1 MTRAQLKTIV
11 ITFGAGLAGAALF
24 HVAGLPAPWLS
35 GAMVGVAVLI
45 ACGFRVDMPGPLC
58 DLGLL
63 LAGVAMGSAITPEMI
78 QSMGRYPLSLLLLLL
93 TVIGITLAG
102 QFVLTRFF
110 RWPSDVALFGSLPG
124 AMSAV
129 LATTAAAG
137 IDMSRV
143 AVVQAFRMFVLVAI
157 LPSLV
162 TVSVATGRAPV
173 MAEISI
179 LGFALVM
186 ALATIVALSFERW
199 KVLAPFMFGG
209 MAAGGITHAT
219 GAIPGVPPAFVVD
232 LAMFLIGVFAGTRI
246 AGITL
251 GAMRAM
257 FLPAL
262 ISFIA
267 TMIVTAIGAG
277 LAIALAG
284 AAPAE
289 ALIAFAPGGLEAMI
303 VLGMALGLDP
313 LYLSSHHVARFV
325 FIAFALPVLA
335 RRFMK

>member
-1 MTRAQLKTIV
+1 MVRERLKAIV
-11 ITFGAGLAGAALF
+11 VTFAAGLAGAGLF
-24 HVAGLPAPWLS
+24 QFAGLPAPWLS
-35 GAMVGVAVLI
+35 GAMVGVVVLI
-45 ACGFRVDMPGPLC
+45 ALGIRVDIPGPLC

-63 LAGVAMGSAITPEMI
+63 LAGVAMGSAITPEML
-78 QSMGRYPLSLLLLLL
+78 QSMGRYPLSLLLLVL

-102 QFVLTRFF
+102 QLVLTRLF
-110 RWPSDVALFGSLPG
+110 RWPADVALFGSLPG

-162 TVSVATGRAPV
+162 TASVTTGRAPV
-173 MAEISI
+173 ATEISVI
-179 LGFALVM
+179 GFALVM
-186 ALATIVALSFERW
+186 ALALLVAFSFERW

-219 GAIPGVPPAFVVD
+219 GVIPGVPPAIVVD

-246 AGITL
+246 AGITVAAL
-251 GAMRAM
+251 RAM

-262 ISFIA
+262 VSFIA
-267 TMIVTAIGAG
+267 TMMVTAIGAG
-277 LAIALAG
+277 LAIAFAG
-284 AAPAE
+284 AQPAE

-313 LYLSSHHVARFV
+313 LYLSSHHVARFM

-335 RRFMK
+335 RHFVK